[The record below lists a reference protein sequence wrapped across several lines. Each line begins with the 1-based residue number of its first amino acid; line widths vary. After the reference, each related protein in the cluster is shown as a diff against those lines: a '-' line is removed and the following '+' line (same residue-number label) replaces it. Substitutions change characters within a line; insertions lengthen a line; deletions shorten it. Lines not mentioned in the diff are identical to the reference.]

1 VTPLPTASTERHED
15 TLSHA
20 LGIVRRRWIIVAISV
35 VACIAAALGQR
46 ELSAAEYEAAVSVV
60 FGSPTLSD
68 SALQVSRSGSDPERD
83 AATNVL
89 IAESQE
95 VAEAVRR
102 QLNSTV
108 PAGTLRDQIRVE
120 AEENADV
127 LKITATDGDPERA
140 ATLANAFAAE
150 YIRFKARSDTDSI
163 DAAEAD
169 LRRQL
174 DALPRRATE
183 RRSLEDSLERLAA
196 LRSVASGDARLLG
209 RATVPTAAAGIGGV
223 QLVALGTILGLAV
236 GLILVFLLESID
248 RRINDVEGFEREYRL
263 GALAGIPE
271 ASFRFAKAERRADA
285 LEPYRILRSTL
296 EFARVS
302 RELDVIIIT
311 SAVPGEGKT
320 TVAVDLAHAIALTNE
335 SVTLVELDLR
345 RPTFSQHLDVDP
357 ARGVTDALLGNEP
370 ASFLLQT
377 PFPSLPNFT
386 VMAAGR
392 LPPNPSELLGTPATT
407 ELLTELASGSRT
419 VIVDA
424 PPLLPVADSHVLLN
438 HARIDSALLVARIGL
453 TTRDEVRRAR
463 AILDRHPLQPLGLV
477 VTGIPD
483 AERYGY
489 HAYTQEDPTAEPE
502 ALKPKVS

>member
-1 VTPLPTASTERHED
+1 VTPIPPTPERHEE
-15 TLSHA
+15 TVAHA
-20 LGIVRRRWIIVAISV
+20 LGIVRRRWLVIV
-35 VACIAAALGQR
+35 VAVLACVASALGQR
-46 ELSAAEYEAAVSVV
+46 ELSTDQYAASVSVV

-102 QLNSTV
+102 QLNAS
-108 PAGTLRDQIRVE
+108 ASASALRDQMRVE
-120 AEENADV
+120 AAANADV
-127 LKITATDGDPERA
+127 LKITATDSDPERA
-140 ATLANAFAAE
+140 ATLANAFATE
-150 YIRFKARSDTDSI
+150 YIRFKARADTDSI
-163 DAAEAD
+163 DAAESD

-174 DALPRRATE
+174 DALPKGATE

-223 QLVALGTILGLAV
+223 QLVALGIILGLGI
-236 GLILVFLLESID
+236 GLILAFLLESID
-248 RRINDVEGFEREYRL
+248 RRVNDVEGFEREYRL
-263 GALAGIPE
+263 GALAGIAE
-271 ASFRFAKAERRADA
+271 ASFRFAKAERRADD
-285 LEPYRILRSTL
+285 LEPYRILRSTI

-302 RELDVIIIT
+302 RELDVVIVT

-345 RPTFSQHLDVDP
+345 RPTFSEHLDIDP

-386 VMAAGR
+386 VLAAGR
-392 LPPNPSELLGTPATT
+392 LPPNPSELLGTTATA
-407 ELLTELASGSRT
+407 ELLAELSSGSRT

-438 HARIDSALLVARIGL
+438 HARIDSALIVARIGL

-489 HAYTQEDPTAEPE
+489 RAYPQDDPTAPAER
-502 ALKPKVS
+502 LKPKVS